1 MVPVLL
7 VLALLIAILAVIF
20 ALQNTALVAVTFLVW
35 KFEQSLALVLLL
47 AVAAGVLVGL
57 LTLLPANLRQ
67 RFQLS
72 GQRKKIEGLEKNL
85 NDMKLK
91 EEARLKQE
99 AEKVKPAVQPIA
111 PSPSTVSNQ
120 DANPPNEF

>member
-99 AEKVKPAVQPIA
+99 AEKVKPALQPIA
-111 PSPSTVSNQ
+111 PSSSTGSDQ

>member
-99 AEKVKPAVQPIA
+99 AEKVKPAVQPIT